1 MQSTHNLLVFNVPGS
16 MYVYCCMPFK
26 HHFQQ
31 LYVKKGYYHNWVYQ
45 SYRNMDKILL
55 AFMMIVH
62 YSCANKIFAL

>member
-1 MQSTHNLLVFNVPGS
+1 MQSTHNLLVFNVVC
-16 MYVYCCMPFK
+16 MFTAVMPFK